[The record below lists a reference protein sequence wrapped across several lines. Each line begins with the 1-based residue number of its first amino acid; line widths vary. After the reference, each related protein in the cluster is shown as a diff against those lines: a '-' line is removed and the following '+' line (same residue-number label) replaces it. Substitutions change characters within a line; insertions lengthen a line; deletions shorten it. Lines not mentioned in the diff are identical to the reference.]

1 MCSRYIDCMNTLYS
15 KCNLLEFAGI
25 LVLSYEP
32 ILLARQI
39 VRRLLGAKMWC
50 PESCVCRQAQKM
62 LVNKHNFQI
71 HCNKLYAVYCRG
83 KKCLVMNTLYSKC
96 NLLEFWCCHMNQYS
110 SLVIHFNKLCADY
123 LEQKCGVRSPVFADK
138 HKNAG
143 K

>member
-1 MCSRYIDCMNTLYS
+1 MYVDTL
-15 KCNLLEFAGI
+15 LQVQFTEI

-32 ILLARQI
+32 ILLASNTFQQI
-39 VRRLLGAKMWC
+39 VCRLLGAKMWC
-50 PESCVCRQAQKM
+50 PESCVCRQTQKM

-71 HCNKLYAVYCRG
+71 HCNKLYAVCCQG
-83 KKCLVMNTLYSKC
+83 KECLLMNTLYFKC

-123 LEQKCGVRSPVFADK
+123 LEQKCGVWSPVVADK